1 MSVDGIKLWLL
12 NWLINNVVMLLVL
25 CQLNCDVIGYEDSNL
40 IGAMILTCLLPQF
53 NSCLLLV
60 KLLVVQLSSHS

>member
-25 CQLNCDVIGYEDSNL
+25 CQLNCDVIGYEDSNV
-40 IGAMILTCLLPQF
+40 IGAMILTCL
-53 NSCLLLV
+53 
-60 KLLVVQLSSHS
+60 

>member
-1 MSVDGIKLWLL
+1 
-12 NWLINNVVMLLVL
+12 MLLVL

>member
-25 CQLNCDVIGYEDSNL
+25 CQLNCDLIGYEDSNV
-40 IGAMILTCLLPQF
+40 IGAMILTCL
-53 NSCLLLV
+53 
-60 KLLVVQLSSHS
+60 